1 MNSNND
7 DDDDDEDDDNDDDD
21 YDKCR
26 YSNQETV
33 AQSCIPCPGCFKM
46 ARTLDLYKE
55 WQDRML
61 RLLRENVTK
70 VYCKVRI

>member
-1 MNSNND
+1 MNSNH
-7 DDDDDEDDDNDDDD
+7 DDEDDDNDDDD
-21 YDKCR
+21 YDKKSR

-33 AQSCIPCPGCFKM
+33 AESCIPCGCFKM
-46 ARTLDLYKE
+46 AQALDLYKE
-55 WQDRML
+55 WQDKML

>member
-1 MNSNND
+1 MNSNHD
-7 DDDDDEDDDNDDDD
+7 DDDDDEDDDNDDND

-33 AQSCIPCPGCFKM
+33 AESCIPCGCFKM
-46 ARTLDLYKE
+46 AQTLDLYKE

>member
-1 MNSNND
+1 MNSNHD
-7 DDDDDEDDDNDDDD
+7 DDDDDEDDNNDDDG

-33 AQSCIPCPGCFKM
+33 AESCIPRGCFKM
-46 ARTLDLYKE
+46 AQTLDLYKE
-55 WQDRML
+55 RHDRIL

>member
-1 MNSNND
+1 MNSNHD
-7 DDDDDEDDDNDDDD
+7 DDDDDEDDDNDDDG

-33 AQSCIPCPGCFKM
+33 AESCIPCGCFKM
-46 ARTLDLYKE
+46 AQALDLYKE
-55 WQDRML
+55 WQDKML